1 MSSSQTYNFNP
12 SFGDFVV
19 NAYAKCGV
27 RRTELTAQHLAD
39 ARTEANFMMADWSGD
54 GINLW
59 QVERATIDLVKGQ
72 ISYSIPK
79 TTIFLLDVWITY
91 TGVDRILTPI
101 SRSDYAAIPNKRNQ
115 GQPTSYWYDRTEEPA
130 LYLWPLS
137 PADYPGGLA
146 YYYMKQSQ
154 DINLQNGTQLE
165 MPWNYFDSF
174 VWGLAARLSYIYA
187 PDRTQLLEAKAQV
200 SRTKAFQS
208 GTENVPITMNPAL
221 GSYFR

>member
-39 ARTEANFMMADWSGD
+39 ARTEANFMMADWAGD

-79 TTIFLLDVWITY
+79 TTVFLLDVWITY

-115 GQPTSYWYDRTEEPA
+115 AQPTTYWYDRTEEPA

-137 PADYPGGLA
+137 PGDYVGGQIGRA
-146 YYYMKQSQ
+146 SCR
-154 DINLQNGTQLE
+154 E
-165 MPWNYFDSF
+165 R
-174 VWGLAARLSYIYA
+174 V
-187 PDRTQLLEAKAQV
+187 
-200 SRTKAFQS
+200 
-208 GTENVPITMNPAL
+208 
-221 GSYFR
+221 